1 MTIKTKLIA
10 NVLFTATIIIV
21 ISLASFLSMRF
32 LQEKLSYLT
41 EKSTPF
47 QMRSVELQRE
57 LNGAITALVK
67 VNAARTMSEYT
78 TLQAEAAKA
87 LIIVENT
94 QNSLRKM
101 STGTHD
107 VSADLGKIARELFTA
122 VKERIESNDA
132 ATAASAKMLQSMK
145 ESSAHIN
152 DLDVSIRNLQAS
164 HSRAFAMALENTA
177 TSSGKLRSIEDL
189 RNLIR
194 EQQLI
199 AVNVQNIQNG
209 TTVLIAKG
217 KLKTIAVRIAKN
229 EYYKANKSIAA
240 IIDGFTDLLGEYI
253 RLKSVALVQ
262 NDDDSKNRAASAGKE
277 VPDKLGTLF
286 QTLDQE
292 ATLARYELSSA
303 NSKQGS
309 SFTQS
314 SRTNDILVA
323 NSELVALGLKVAG
336 ANNRMFTV
344 ESQAELD
351 KLDAEVRALF
361 SRIHERIKVLESSLT
376 KLNNRNELEI
386 LRTAHA
392 SLEKIHTEIYSE
404 IGISA
409 TLKKKLHAIELAD
422 KAADKLREIVF
433 RQIAKGK
440 ESVSAAQNEQEKS
453 IIRVKA
459 VILRSISQI
468 LFIGAV
474 AIVIGMFFGFWIYRS
489 VLLPLRMVLNAVNR
503 QRQLGEE
510 KATLAEAVAGGDLNL
525 EVTVSE
531 AITLDPA
538 EISNDEM
545 GMALNAVVG
554 MSEAQATLDRAFAGM
569 TESLRNS
576 RDEAARR
583 DHLKSGLNE
592 LNKILRIEHKT
603 AELADEAL
611 AFIADFLGAGVGIMY
626 LYDEGGEILQTLSTY
641 AISKTGRL
649 NWGFRLGEGLPG
661 QVALERKMIC
671 LNAVPPDYLTI
682 TSALGQANPLNVA
695 ILPIMHNNT
704 LAGVLE
710 LGSFRQFSADDFEF
724 LQQSMEG
731 IAIAINI
738 NHSRQLVN
746 ELLEETQTQAEE
758 LHAQQDELQQTNEEL
773 EERARTLAEWREQ
786 HDC

>member
-1 MTIKTKLIA
+1 MTIKAKLIA

-21 ISLASFLSMRF
+21 ISLASFLSIRF

-47 QMRSVELQRE
+47 QMRSIELQRE

-67 VNAARTMSEYT
+67 VNAARTISEYN
-78 TLQAEAAKA
+78 TLQAEAEKT
-87 LIIVENT
+87 LEIVENT
-94 QNSLRKM
+94 QKSLEKM
-101 STGTHD
+101 SNSTHD
-107 VSADLGKIARELFTA
+107 VSADLGKIALELFAA
-122 VKERIESNDA
+122 VKERINSNDA
-132 ATAASAKMLQSMK
+132 ATAASTKMLQSMK
-145 ESSAHIN
+145 EASARLN
-152 DLDVSIRNLQAS
+152 DLDASIRNLQAN
-164 HSRAFAMALENTA
+164 HSRAFAVALENTA
-177 TSSGKLRSIEDL
+177 TSSGKLRNIEDL

-194 EQQLI
+194 ELQLI

-209 TTVLIAKG
+209 TAVLISKG
-217 KLKTIAVRIAKN
+217 KLKTIAARIAKN
-229 EYYKANKSIAA
+229 DYYKANKSIAA
-240 IIDGFTDLLGEYI
+240 IVDGFTDLLGEYI

-262 NDDDSKNRAASAGKE
+262 NDDDSKNRAASSGKD
-277 VPDKLGTLF
+277 VPDKLGALF

-303 NSKQGS
+303 SSKQGS

-314 SRTNDILVA
+314 NSANNILVA
-323 NSELVALGLKVAG
+323 NSELVALGLKVTG
-336 ANNRMFTV
+336 INNRMFTV
-344 ESQAELD
+344 ESSTELD
-351 KLDAEVRALF
+351 KLDAEVSDLF
-361 SRIHERIKVLESSLT
+361 SRIHERIQILESSLT
-376 KLNNRNELEI
+376 KLNNKNELEI
-386 LRTAHA
+386 LRTAHV
-392 SLEKIHTEIYSE
+392 SLEKVHTGIYSE
-404 IGISA
+404 IGIAA
-409 TLKKKLHAIELAD
+409 TLEKKLHAIEKAN

-440 ESVSAAQNEQEKS
+440 ESVSAARDEQEKS
-453 IIRVKA
+453 IVTVKA

-489 VLLPLRMVLNAVNR
+489 VLRPLRVVMNAISK
-503 QRQLGEE
+503 QQKMGEE

-531 AITLDPA
+531 AIKLDQE
-538 EISNDEM
+538 EIGDDEM
-545 GMALNAVVG
+545 GMALSAVVG

-569 TESLRNS
+569 TASLRNS
-576 RDEAARR
+576 RDETARR
-583 DHLKSGLNE
+583 DHLKSGLYE
-592 LNKILRIEHKT
+592 LNKILRIEHNT
-603 AELADEAL
+603 AELADETL
-611 AFIADFLGAGVGIMY
+611 AFIADFIGAGVGIMY
-626 LYDEGGEILQTLSTY
+626 LYDGEGEMLQTLSTY
-641 AISKTGRL
+641 AISKPGRL

-671 LNAVPPDYLTI
+671 LKAVAPDYLPI
-682 TSALGQANPLNVA
+682 TSALGQAHPLNVV

-738 NHSRQLVN
+738 NRSRQLVN
-746 ELLEETQTQAEE
+746 ELLEETQAQAEE
-758 LHAQQDELQQTNEEL
+758 LHAQQDELRQINEEL
-773 EERARTLAEWREQ
+773 EERARMLAERRK
-786 HDC
+786 

>member
-10 NVLFTATIIIV
+10 NVLLTAAIIIV
-21 ISLASFLSMRF
+21 ISLASFLSTRF

-47 QMRSVELQRE
+47 QMRSIELQRE

-67 VNAARTMSEYT
+67 VNAARTMQEYNM
-78 TLQAEAAKA
+78 LQAEAGKA
-87 LIIVENT
+87 LEIVEST
-94 QNSLRKM
+94 QKSLEKM
-101 STGTHD
+101 SNDTPD
-107 VSADLGKIARELFTA
+107 VSADLGKIALELFAA
-122 VKERIESNDA
+122 VKERINSNDA
-132 ATAASAKMLQSMK
+132 ATAASTKILQSMK
-145 ESSAHIN
+145 ESSARLN
-152 DLDVSIRNLQAS
+152 DLDASIRNLQAN
-164 HSRAFAMALENTA
+164 HSRAFAVALENTA

-194 EQQLI
+194 ELQLI

-229 EYYKANKSIAA
+229 EYYKTNRSIAT
-240 IIDGFTDLLGEYI
+240 IVDRFTDLLGEYI
-253 RLKSVALVQ
+253 RLKSVALTQ
-262 NDDDSKNRAASAGKE
+262 SDDDSKNRAAAAGKD
-277 VPDKLGTLF
+277 VPDKLGSLF

-292 ATLARYELSSA
+292 ATLARYDLSSA
-303 NSKQGS
+303 NSRQQS
-309 SFTQS
+309 SFSQS
-314 SRTNDILVA
+314 SSTNNILVA
-323 NSELVALGLKVAG
+323 NSELVALGLKVTN
-336 ANNRMFTV
+336 ANNRMFTA
-344 ESQAELD
+344 ESRAELD
-351 KLDAEVRALF
+351 KLDTEVTDLF
-361 SRIHERIKVLESSLT
+361 SGIHERVQMLESSLT
-376 KLNNRNELEI
+376 KLNNKNELET
-386 LRTAHA
+386 LRTAHV
-392 SLEKIHTEIYSE
+392 SLEKVHSGIYSE
-404 IGISA
+404 TGIAA
-409 TLKKKLHAIELAD
+409 TLEKKLHAIELAD
-422 KAADKLREIVF
+422 KASNKLREIVF

-440 ESVSAAQNEQEKS
+440 ESVSAARDEQEKS
-453 IIRVKA
+453 IITVKE
-459 VILRSISQI
+459 VILQSTSQI
-468 LFIGAV
+468 IFIGAV
-474 AIVIGMFFGFWIYRS
+474 AIVIGVFFGFWIYRS
-489 VLLPLRMVLNAVNR
+489 VMRPLRVVMNAIGK
-503 QRQLGEE
+503 QQQLGEE

-531 AITLDPA
+531 AIKLDQ
-538 EISNDEM
+538 EQIGDDEM
-545 GMALNAVVG
+545 GMALSAVIS

-583 DHLKSGLNE
+583 DHLKSGLYE

-611 AFIADFLGAGVGIMY
+611 AFIADFIGAGVGIIY
-626 LYDEGGEILQTLSTY
+626 LYDEEGEILQTLSTY

-649 NWGFRLGEGLPG
+649 NWGFPLGEGLPG

-671 LNAVPPDYLTI
+671 LKAVPQDYLPI
-682 TSALGQANPLNVA
+682 TSALGQANPMNVA

-710 LGSFRQFSADDFEF
+710 IGSFKQFSDDDFDF

-746 ELLEETQTQAEE
+746 ELLEKTQTQAEE
-758 LHAQQDELQQTNEEL
+758 LHAQQDELHQTNEEL
-773 EERARTLAEWREQ
+773 VERARMLEKWRK
-786 HDC
+786 